1 MFAIFRDHSKYYV
14 EERVRL
20 KCSLNACSYVFTVVV
35 GCDITLESRHITS
48 VTSCC
53 RVGSVA
59 SIFYLFVAH
68 VMWGLR
74 HYQFWLVSILV
85 VLRCC
90 VCWVLWQRLC
100 VILISSANFQ
110 HFVERKCSLQST
122 KAATNG
128 FFSNPH
134 ESNPYAHFLL
144 SSCLFNSLK
153 DRVVT
158 LLTADCWSSW
168 SRLWCV
174 TSNLSFIWGHSKQ
187 VNALWVKHFW
197 LLSDKQSDNISP
209 LFCKKR
215 TIDSD
220 LLRAGRAGDRIP
232 VRSRFPAPVETGP
245 GAHPAS
251 YTMGIGSVSGLK
263 RLGRDVNRPPLSSAE
278 VKERVELYPCSPS
291 GPLWPVL
298 GRTLPFLSFWLFIK
312 QGVGPFYRTGTIQTH
327 TNLHTYSYHYFLN
340 GWNKP
345 LIFCTTFQINLLLL
359 WIVNSKRV

>member
-1 MFAIFRDHSKYYV
+1 MR
-14 EERVRL
+14 
-20 KCSLNACSYVFTVVV
+20 
-35 GCDITLESRHITS
+35 CDITLESQHITS

-53 RVGSVA
+53 QVGSVA
-59 SIFYLFVAH
+59 SNFCLFVAH

-74 HYQFWLVSILV
+74 RYQFWLVPVLV

-90 VCWVLWQRLC
+90 VCWVLWQRLY
-100 VILISSANFQ
+100 VVLISSANFQ

-122 KAATNG
+122 KAATKG
-128 FFSNPH
+128 FS
-134 ESNPYAHFLL
+134 SNPYAHFLL
-144 SSCLFNSLK
+144 SSCLVNSLK

-158 LLTADCWSSW
+158 LPTADCWSSW

-174 TSNLSFIWGHSKQ
+174 TTNLSFIWGHSKH
-187 VNALWVKHFW
+187 VNALWIKHFW
-197 LLSDKQSDNISP
+197 LLSDKQSDISP

-278 VKERVELYPCSPS
+278 VKERVELYPCSPY

-312 QGVGPFYRTGTIQTH
+312 QGDSPFLQNMDDTNTH
-327 TNLHTYSYHYFLN
+327 KLTYLQLPLFLK
-340 GWNKP
+340 WLK
-345 LIFCTTFQINLLLL
+345 
-359 WIVNSKRV
+359 